1 MQHRKLGDT
10 GLDVPVI
17 TLGGNVFGWT
27 VGENEAFDLLDRAV
41 DLGLNF
47 IDTADVYSRWVPGN
61 HGGESETILGK
72 WFARSGKRDR
82 IILATKVGMDMG
94 DGKKGLSAKY
104 IPQAAEDSLRR
115 LQTDHIDVYFSHR
128 DDPESPLEETLG
140 AYQRLIE
147 QGKVRF
153 IGASNYKG
161 ARLREAL
168 EISKRRNLPRYQ
180 VLQPLYNL
188 LEREEYETDLL
199 PVVEEYGLGVT
210 PYFALASGFLTGK
223 YRKPEDLQGK
233 PRGSMVEKY
242 LNPRGLA
249 VLDALESVAREHNT
263 TPAAVALAWLMGRP
277 GITSPIASATNA
289 RQIGDLVEAANIELD
304 RDSIE
309 KLSNAG
315 RVAHAHGVDRASY

>member
-1 MQHRKLGDT
+1 MRKRMLGDT
-10 GLDVPVI
+10 GQEVPVI
-17 TLGGNVFGWT
+17 ALGGNVFGWT
-27 VGENEAFDLLDRAV
+27 VGETEAFQLLDHAV

-47 IDTADVYSRWVPGN
+47 IDTADVYARWAPGN
-61 HGGESETILGK
+61 RGGESETILGK

-82 IILATKVGMDMG
+82 VILATKVGLEMG
-94 DGKKGLSAKY
+94 EGKKGLSAKY
-104 IPQAAEDSLRR
+104 IQQAAEDSLRR
-115 LQTDHIDVYFSHR
+115 LQSSHIDVYFSHR
-128 DDPESPLEETLG
+128 DDPETPFEETLG

-168 EISKRRNLPRYQ
+168 ETSRRNNLPRYQ
-180 VLQPLYNL
+180 LLQPLYNL

-199 PVVEEYGLGVT
+199 PVVAEYGLGVT

-223 YRKPEDLQGK
+223 YRKQEDLKGK
-233 PRGSMVEKY
+233 ARGRAVEKY

-249 VLDALESVAREHNT
+249 VLDALESVARERNT
-263 TPAAVALAWLMGRP
+263 TPAAAALAWLSAQP
-277 GITSPIASATNA
+277 GITSPIASATNT
-289 RQIGDLVEAANIELD
+289 RQVGDLVEAANLELD

-315 RVAHAHGVDRASY
+315 MVLKGGQQA

>member
-1 MQHRKLGDT
+1 MRKRMLGDT
-10 GLDVPVI
+10 GLEVPVI

-27 VGENEAFDLLDRAV
+27 VGESEAFELLDHAV

-47 IDTADVYSRWVPGN
+47 IDTADMYARWVPGN
-61 HGGESETILGK
+61 RGGESETIVGK

-82 IILATKVGMDMG
+82 VILATKVGMDMG

-104 IPQAAEDSLRR
+104 IAQAAEDSLRR
-115 LQTDHIDVYFSHR
+115 LQTSHIDVYFSHR
-128 DDPESPLEETLG
+128 DDPDSPFEETLG
-140 AYQRLIE
+140 AYQRLIQ

-168 EISKRRNLPRYQ
+168 ETSKRHNLPRYQ

-188 LEREEYETDLL
+188 LEREEYETDLA
-199 PVVEEYGLGVT
+199 PVVAEYGLGFT
-210 PYFALASGFLTGK
+210 PYSSLASGFLTGK
-223 YRKPEDLQGK
+223 YRKPEDLKGK
-233 PRGSMVEKY
+233 ARGAIVEKY
-242 LNPRGLA
+242 LNPRCLA

-263 TPAAVALAWLMGRP
+263 TPAAAALAWLIARP

-289 RQIGDLVEAANIELD
+289 RQIGDLVEAANLELD

-315 RVAHAHGVDRASY
+315 MVSRGQA

>member
-1 MQHRKLGDT
+1 MRYRTLGDT
-10 GLDVPVI
+10 GLKVPVI

-27 VGENEAFDLLDRAV
+27 VGESDAFDLLDRAV

-47 IDTADVYSRWVPGN
+47 IDTADVYSRWLPGN

-82 IILATKVGMDMG
+82 VILATKVGMDMG

-104 IPQAAEDSLRR
+104 IQQAAEDSLRR
-115 LQTDHIDVYFSHR
+115 LQTNHIDVYFSHK
-128 DDPESPLEETLG
+128 DDPETPLEETLG
-140 AYQRLIE
+140 AYQRLIQ

-161 ARLREAL
+161 PRLREAL
-168 EISKRRNLPRYQ
+168 ETGKRHSLPSYQ
-180 VLQPLYNL
+180 ALQPLYNL

-199 PVVEEYGLGVT
+199 PVVAEYGLGVT

-223 YRKPEDLQGK
+223 YRKPEDLKGK
-233 PRGSMVEKY
+233 ARGAIVEKY

-249 VLDALESVAREHNT
+249 ILDALDSVAREHNT
-263 TPAAVALAWLMGRP
+263 TPAAVALAWLIARP
-277 GITSPIASATNA
+277 GVTSPIASATTA
-289 RQIGDLVEAANIELD
+289 SQIGELVEAANIELD

-309 KLSNAG
+309 KLSDAG
-315 RVAHAHGVDRASY
+315 RVLTT